1 MKEEILSIA
10 SDLREGFI
18 STDEAK
24 AQLLCLSSVVTQN
37 ELPEGRLLCLSS
49 VATQSELLE
58 GWVDLNTLSLEQM
71 AEHLRNK
78 YMYSSSG
85 DAKCIY
91 HLLEFY
97 DKHKNLPTNG

>member
-58 GWVDLNTLSLEQM
+58 GWVDLEDVLLENCLFLFFFILILVCFFPTLP
-71 AEHLRNK
+71 
-78 YMYSSSG
+78 SSS
-85 DAKCIY
+85 
-91 HLLEFY
+91 
-97 DKHKNLPTNG
+97 